1 MTRPTECRDLVK
13 GWLERYPREWTLVL
27 SCGKPLRECLNRF
40 YRRELSDDE
49 AKEYA
54 KCWLYW
60 YFHDVV
66 GVPEHILDE
75 IDWNRIAQNIDLG
88 LGDIHE
94 LIKQQYLKA
103 KEYIKRYEEWSE
115 RKEEEKA
122 LSLEEVERLR
132 WPTPEEAEKFCNM
145 FPHICEKYPIVPQYI
160 AEGQVRAWQAKELVE
175 KHPEWLQEVDGVTLD
190 ELWRRMN
197 EEALEEV
204 KKEYEEAKKLP
215 EGPVRAEKM
224 RSIAKKIETLEKFIT
239 RAKVEKKKAERK
251 KEQPSKV
258 VEEALPEP
266 VEAYLNILNLNVVK
280 WEPKKLPEFG
290 KRTAYFITVMDEAT
304 KTPITIVYPY
314 PYTSKG
320 YRVINIT
327 NKKGKLVSVLVPI
340 GEVKKKQVAPI
351 RIPQKKIEKVRKR
364 VEKEVPEKEAPEFKE
379 ASKTVDWKFVR
390 DILRKMQDV
399 GRKLTKMTEKRV
411 LIGIQEYLDTMREL
425 AKMMIEAIGQHA
437 PQIMYVHERVAP
449 TWVLSEE
456 EYKDLWELYCAQ
468 LAKRGLSCEKYRKQF
483 EEYINPSL
491 SYRENEDIVYDLV
504 QKIATEEALKKE
516 YEVLEEPK
524 PRRVLGVKAPEI
536 KGFRY
541 KYVNWGVTHLAL
553 ELNELEN
560 AMKKKDIPEILLHCE
575 TIIRDAEKLL
585 KLLKKRKK

>member
-1 MTRPTECRDLVK
+1 M
-13 GWLERYPREWTLVL
+13 ERYPREWTLAL
-27 SCGKPLRECLNRF
+27 SCDAPLKECLSRF
-40 YRRELSDDE
+40 YKRKLSDDE
-49 AKEYA
+49 AIQYA

-66 GVPEHILDE
+66 GIPEDVLDEMDWESIAENIDLNLDE
-75 IDWNRIAQNIDLG
+75 II
-88 LGDIHE
+88 E
-94 LIKQQYLKA
+94 LIKTNYPKA
-103 KEYIKRYEEWSE
+103 REYIRKYEEL
-115 RKEEEKA
+115 EEQKIAKRA
-122 LSLEEVERLR
+122 LSPEEVERLR
-132 WPTPEEAEKFCNM
+132 WPTPEEAAKFCEM
-145 FPHICEKYPIVPQYI
+145 FPHICEKNPLIAEYI
-160 AEGQVRAWQAKELVE
+160 AEGQVRAWQAKKIFE
-175 KHPEWLQEVDGVTLD
+175 KHPEWIEQVDGFTLD
-190 ELWRRMN
+190 ELWRRMQR
-197 EEALEEV
+197 EALEEV

-215 EGPVRAEKM
+215 EGPIRAEKM

-304 KTPITIVYPY
+304 KTPVTIVYPY

-320 YRVINIT
+320 YKVINIT
-327 NKKGKLVSVLVPI
+327 NKKGKLVSVLVPVE
-340 GEVKKKQVAPI
+340 EVKKKQVAPI

-449 TWVLSEE
+449 TWVLSES
-456 EYKDLWELYCAQ
+456 EYRDLWELFCAQ

-483 EEYINPSL
+483 EEYINPAL

-524 PRRVLGVKAPEI
+524 PRRVPGVKAPEI

-560 AMKKKDIPEILLHCE
+560 AVKKKDIPEILLHCE
-575 TIIRDAEKLL
+575 TIIRDVEKLL
-585 KLLKKRKK
+585 KLLKKKKK

>member
-1 MTRPTECRDLVK
+1 MA
-13 GWLERYPREWTLVL
+13 L
-27 SCGKPLRECLNRF
+27 SCDAPLKECLSRF
-40 YRRELSDDE
+40 YKRKLSDDE
-49 AKEYA
+49 AIQYA

-66 GVPEHILDE
+66 GIPEDVLDEMDWESIAENIDLNLDE
-75 IDWNRIAQNIDLG
+75 II
-88 LGDIHE
+88 E
-94 LIKQQYLKA
+94 LIKTNYPKA
-103 KEYIKRYEEWSE
+103 REYIRKYEEL
-115 RKEEEKA
+115 EEQKIAKRA
-122 LSLEEVERLR
+122 LSPEEVERLR
-132 WPTPEEAEKFCNM
+132 WPTPEEAAKFCEM
-145 FPHICEKYPIVPQYI
+145 FPHICEKNPLIAEYI
-160 AEGQVRAWQAKELVE
+160 AEGQVRAWQAKKIFE
-175 KHPEWLQEVDGVTLD
+175 KHPEWIEQVDGFTLD
-190 ELWRRMN
+190 ELWRRMQR
-197 EEALEEV
+197 EALEEV

-215 EGPVRAEKM
+215 EGPIRAEKM

-304 KTPITIVYPY
+304 KTPVTIVYPY

-320 YRVINIT
+320 YKVINIT
-327 NKKGKLVSVLVPI
+327 NKKGKLVSVLVPVE
-340 GEVKKKQVAPI
+340 EVKKKQVAPI

-449 TWVLSEE
+449 TWVLSES
-456 EYKDLWELYCAQ
+456 EYRDLWELFCAQ

-483 EEYINPSL
+483 EEYINPAL

-524 PRRVLGVKAPEI
+524 PRRVPGVKAPEI

-560 AMKKKDIPEILLHCE
+560 AVKKKDIPEILLHCE
-575 TIIRDAEKLL
+575 TIIRDVEKLL
-585 KLLKKRKK
+585 KLLKKKKK

>member
-1 MTRPTECRDLVK
+1 M
-13 GWLERYPREWTLVL
+13 ERYAREWTLAL
-27 SCGKPLRECLNRF
+27 SCDAPLKECLSRF
-40 YRRELSDDE
+40 YKRKLSDDE
-49 AKEYA
+49 AIQYA

-66 GVPEHILDE
+66 GIPEDVLDEMDWESIAENIDLNLDE
-75 IDWNRIAQNIDLG
+75 II
-88 LGDIHE
+88 E
-94 LIKQQYLKA
+94 LIKTNYPKA
-103 KEYIKRYEEWSE
+103 REYIRKYEEL
-115 RKEEEKA
+115 EEQKIAKRA
-122 LSLEEVERLR
+122 LSPEEVERLR
-132 WPTPEEAEKFCNM
+132 WPTPEEAAKFCEM
-145 FPHICEKYPIVPQYI
+145 FPHICEKNPLIAEYI
-160 AEGQVRAWQAKELVE
+160 AEGQVRAWQAKKIFE
-175 KHPEWLQEVDGVTLD
+175 KHPEWIEQVDGFTLD
-190 ELWRRMN
+190 ELWRRMQR
-197 EEALEEV
+197 EALEEV

-215 EGPVRAEKM
+215 EGPIRAEKM

-304 KTPITIVYPY
+304 KTPVTIVYPY

-320 YRVINIT
+320 YKVINIT
-327 NKKGKLVSVLVPI
+327 NKKGKLVSVLVPVE
-340 GEVKKKQVAPI
+340 EVKKKQVAPI

-449 TWVLSEE
+449 TWVLSES
-456 EYKDLWELYCAQ
+456 EYRDLWELFCAQ

-483 EEYINPSL
+483 EEYINPAL

-524 PRRVLGVKAPEI
+524 PRRVPGVKAPEI

-560 AMKKKDIPEILLHCE
+560 AVKKKDIPEILLHCE
-575 TIIRDAEKLL
+575 TIIRDVEKLL
-585 KLLKKRKK
+585 KLLKKKKK